1 MHIGCSYRVYKGDTL
16 IQDGAGETVEISSH
30 MVKFVSSS
38 EVPETATEISL
49 SVPWPVS
56 LEDGAKLQVVF
67 SGTPVWMDSR
77 FQGMRVAKY
86 EFRTRPARPAAVLAA
101 GLGLVAGTGMVRAL
115 GNGGKAA

>member
-1 MHIGCSYRVYKGDTL
+1 MSCSYRVYKGDTL

-30 MVKFVSSS
+30 AVKFVPSAEVS
-38 EVPETATEISL
+38 EAATEISL

-86 EFRTRPARPAAVLAA
+86 EFRTRPGRVAAVPANGYLQ
-101 GLGLVAGTGMVRAL
+101 LV